1 MHEILRNLR
10 AGEIVLDLGSRTGSF
25 DAAATAAV
33 TVRVDLDPSAA
44 KDAAVRTGAVRA
56 DAAALPFR
64 KGCVAAIIANHSL
77 EHFVQLNE
85 SLQETQR
92 VLRSDGSFFV
102 AVPDAGTITDRIYR
116 WLGRGGGHVNP
127 FRSRVELV
135 RQVETLTGLAH
146 AGGRVLCTS
155 LSFLNSR
162 NHTGPAP
169 RKLLLLGGGNEP
181 ILRWLNGLL
190 RCCDRLLGT
199 RACVYGWALYFGSVG
214 EPVESKTWVNVC
226 VRCGQGHDSDS
237 LLQAEQV
244 WTRLRL
250 LRFYRCPSCQAANL
264 FFHDRAFARL
274 H

>member
-1 MHEILRNLR
+1 MHEILRHLR

-44 KDAAVRTGAVRA
+44 KDAAAVRA

-64 KGCVAAIIANHSL
+64 ESCVAAIIANHSL
-77 EHFVQLNE
+77 EHFVQLDEALREAN
-85 SLQETQR
+85 R
-92 VLRSDGSFFV
+92 VLRRRGAFFV
-102 AVPDAGTITDRIYR
+102 AVPDAGTLTDRIYR

-135 RQVETLTGLAH
+135 QQVETLTGLAH

-155 LSFLNSR
+155 LSFLNSH

-169 RKLLLLGGGNEP
+169 RKLLLLGGGNER

-199 RACVYGWALYFGSVG
+199 RACVYGWALYFGSVS

-226 VRCGQGHDSDS
+226 VRCGRGHDSDS
-237 LLQAEQV
+237 LLRAGQV
-244 WTRLRL
+244 WTRLRV
-250 LRFYRCPSCQAANL
+250 LRFYRCPSCHAANL
-264 FFHDRAFARL
+264 FFADGAFARL
-274 H
+274 Q

>member
-1 MHEILRNLR
+1 VHEILRQLR

-25 DAAATAAV
+25 DAAATAAL
-33 TVRVDLDPSAA
+33 TVRVDLDPSA
-44 KDAAVRTGAVRA
+44 KDAAVRTHAVRA

-64 KGCVAAIIANHSL
+64 EGCVAAIIANHSL
-77 EHFVQLNE
+77 EHFVQLDE
-85 SLQETQR
+85 ALREAKR
-92 VLRSDGSFFV
+92 VLRRRGAFFV
-102 AVPDAGTITDRIYR
+102 AVPDAGTLTDRIYR

-127 FRSRVELV
+127 FRSRGGLV
-135 RQVETLTGLAH
+135 QQVETLTGLAH

-155 LSFLNSR
+155 LSFLNSH

-169 RKLLLLGGGNEP
+169 RKLLLLGGGNER

-199 RACVYGWALYFGSVG
+199 RACVYGWALYFGSVS

-226 VRCGQGHDSDS
+226 VRCGRGHDSD
-237 LLQAEQV
+237 LLLKAGQV
-244 WTRLRL
+244 WTRLPL
-250 LRFYRCPSCQAANL
+250 LRFYRCPSCHAANL
-264 FFHDRAFARL
+264 FFADGAFARL